1 MYETA
6 KQNYKIL
13 CSVITYNPDEH
24 LLVKNIE
31 SITNQVS
38 ELVIVDNC
46 SNNIA
51 SIASIAVKYNVHL
64 IRCTENFGIAKA
76 LNIAFKYAE
85 KNEFKW
91 VLTLDQDSVCPDNY
105 FKYLSPLMNNI
116 PNVGITA
123 PVIVD
128 RTNIIIGHKPKF
140 DYQYVR
146 TCITS
151 GACTSVSAW
160 KAVGG
165 FDEAMFI
172 DSVDFDF
179 CFRLRK
185 AGYKIVQ
192 TSLVKLDH
200 SLGTSTT
207 ICFGKFQYTYFE
219 HNAFRL
225 YYIAQNNIYYP
236 AKNFLALHFLRGNIR
251 NILLLLRVCLFEQNK
266 SDKIK
271 SILKGFFNGYNL
283 TYKYII
289 GRYYN
294 E

>member
-1 MYETA
+1 MKSEQ
-6 KQNYKIL
+6 QNYNIL
-13 CSVITYNPDEH
+13 CSIITYNPDDH
-24 LLVKNIE
+24 LLIKNIE
-31 SITNQVS
+31 SITNQVN

-46 SNNIA
+46 SNNID
-51 SIASIAVKYNVHL
+51 SITSIAVKYNAHL
-64 IRCTENFGIAKA
+64 IKCKENYGIAKA

-85 KNEFKW
+85 ENKFEW
-91 VLTLDQDSVCPDNY
+91 VLTLDQDSVCPNNY
-105 FKYLSPLMNNI
+105 FKYLIPLINDI
-116 PNVGITA
+116 PKVGIAA

-128 RTNIIIGHKPKF
+128 RSNVIIGHKPKL
-140 DYQYVR
+140 DYGFVR

-160 KAVGG
+160 DTVGG
-165 FDEAMFI
+165 FDEVLFI

-192 TSLVKLDH
+192 TSLVKLEH
-200 SLGTSTT
+200 SLGTPTT
-207 ICFGKFQYTYFE
+207 ICFGKLKYTFFE

-236 AKNFLALHFLRGNIR
+236 AKNSLILHFIRGNIR
-251 NILLLLRVCLFEQNK
+251 NIYILFRVCLFEKNK
-266 SDKIK
+266 FDKIK
-271 SILKGFFNGYNL
+271 SILKGIINGYKL
-283 TYKYII
+283 ISRLII
-289 GRYYN
+289 GRNYN